1 MVTKNIVFALVAL
14 VMLFPIVS
22 SAADVSLTN
31 DGKVPSQPFQNLQQ
45 QIDQLNLQLQNI
57 QMTPGPQGPMGPAGP
72 AGGTISGTVKLCR
85 STSGYLSVYILGE
98 SFSALTT
105 ATGSFRLSNVPEGAY
120 AITIGTPPQSSVPA
134 YRYTIPNISVTNGQ
148 VTSLGTIA
156 ECCSDNQTSTCVC
169 HDDSLKV
176 GTKCVAVK
184 GCMPGATTLCPNQSG
199 VCSGSVMTCLSDG
212 TWPADCDYTAIP
224 GYSPTEIC
232 GDGLDN
238 NCNGVIDE
246 NCL

>member
-1 MVTKNIVFALVAL
+1 MVTKKIVFALVAL

-57 QMTPGPQGPMGPAGP
+57 QMTPGPQGPIGPAGP
-72 AGGTISGTVKLCR
+72 AGGTISGSVKLCR

-105 ATGSFRLSNVPEGAY
+105 ATGLFRLSNVPEGTY
-120 AITIGTPPQSSVPA
+120 DITIDTPPQSVPVR
-134 YRYTIPNISVTNGQ
+134 RYTISGISVANGQ
-148 VTSLGTIA
+148 QNSLGTVG
-156 ECCSDNQTSTCVC
+156 ECCFDNLTDTCIC
-169 HDDSLKV
+169 PDGLLKV
-176 GTKCVAVK
+176 VTKCVAVK